1 MELLTSAW
9 GFIVILTILVLAV
22 AAIWLIA
29 QAFAEHFLWGLAVLF
44 IPMAYVV
51 FAALNWKKSGRPFL
65 LGLAATGAL
74 VVEVLITGGVTKLFG
89 G

>member
-1 MELLTSAW
+1 MGLISGIW
-9 GFIVILTILVLAV
+9 GFVVVVTLLVLVV
-22 AAIWLIA
+22 ASIWLLV

-51 FAALNWKKSGRPFL
+51 FAALNWEKSGRPFL

-74 VVEVLITGGVTKLFG
+74 LVEALITGGFGALFG